1 MKITEGR
8 TYITTSG
15 ARVMITTRT
24 KVGKLWIYKGYE
36 VDRSGHTV
44 SDWLM
49 WKSDGKDWAGMM
61 GNNITREADTGMK
74 LDDASAVILERL
86 IEACE
91 TDRALP
97 GRVGPKAYGN
107 AMPTT
112 IFTDTDVWV
121 LEVEEQIANEGRQ
134 TRERNAAL
142 SVVTERRALCAPD
155 RISRMDEALGWLR
168 LVIDPEARQVLIA
181 YASCKA
187 SGNDWGQYLEA
198 RNRRNRPENVW
209 VKRTIYRKITKTL
222 QEVETKLRNTG
233 IILRDCGGLPVA
245 QQEAKHSCKS
255 ISSDLRVQRDDDL
268 NRPLPMLNPAA

>member
-1 MKITEGR
+1 MKISEGK
-8 TYITTSG
+8 TYITASG
-15 ARVMITTRT
+15 SRVYVRTRK
-24 KVGKLWIYKGYE
+24 KVGKVWIYKGYE

-61 GNNITREADTGMK
+61 SNNITREADTGMK

-97 GRVGPKAYGN
+97 GRVGPKQYGN

-112 IFTDTDVWV
+112 VFTDTDVWV

-155 RISRMDEALGWLR
+155 RISRMEEALGWLR

-198 RNRRNRPENVW
+198 RNRRNRPENAW
-209 VKRTIYRKITKTL
+209 VKRTIYRKITNTL
-222 QEVETKLRNTG
+222 QEVATKLRNTE

-245 QQEAKHSCKS
+245 HEEAKHSCKS
-255 ISSDLRVQRDDDL
+255 ITSDLRVQRDDDL